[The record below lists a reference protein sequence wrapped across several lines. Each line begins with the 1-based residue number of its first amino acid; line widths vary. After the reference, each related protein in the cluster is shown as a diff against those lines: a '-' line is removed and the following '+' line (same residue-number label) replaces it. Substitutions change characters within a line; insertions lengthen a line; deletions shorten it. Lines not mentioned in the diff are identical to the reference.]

1 MQWLHVVEAFSQMN
15 DKIKH
20 LKKYFQIT
28 NKVIYEFAID
38 TLSEFEQRLK
48 RQLIQNEESWKILI
62 LLNHIV

>member
-1 MQWLHVVEAFSQMN
+1 MQWLHVVEAFSQMKE
-15 DKIKH
+15 KIKH
-20 LKKYFQIT
+20 LKKYIQIR

-62 LLNHIV
+62 LLNPIV